1 MAIVGRLLGLL
12 PPWAPLALAGVLLA
26 TLAGGFFALRSAWR
40 AEGAARAVAANQEAI
55 VAQKERDA
63 RPSRELVESQA
74 IELAALRTRADTIV
88 TRIVH
93 VPVTSG
99 CGPSMRDASRG
110 LHELFANPGRP
121 PAGRQPAAA
130 VPRSGTGR

>member
-1 MAIVGRLLGLL
+1 MALVGRLLGLL

-26 TLAGGFFALRSAWR
+26 VLAGGFLALRSAWR
-40 AEGAARAVAANQEAI
+40 AEGAARVVAANHEAI

-63 RPSRELVESQA
+63 RLSRELIESQA
-74 IELAALRTRADTIV
+74 IELANLRTRADTII

-99 CGPSMRDASRG
+99 CGPSMRDASHG
-110 LHELFANPGRP
+110 LHELFGRAGGP

-130 VPRSGTGR
+130 VPGPGAGR